1 MFYFRCFCFFSQ
13 KTAYEMRISDWSSVV
28 CSSDLV
34 RRRAQLAL
42 RRGARVRAARH
53 RAARHDGL
61 PAALPAH
68 AGGDLMRV
76 DPGNPLWHFRGIR
89 AASWLFF
96 AYLYLPI
103 VVLIVLSFNENRLAT
118 IWSGFSTQ
126 WYGVVLA
133 NDDILRAAY
142 NSDRKS
148 TRLNSSH

>member
-1 MFYFRCFCFFSQ
+1 MFYFRCFFFVMQ
-13 KTAYEMRISDWSSVV
+13 KAAYEWRISDCSSDV

-76 DPGNPLWHFRGIR
+76 DPGNPLWHFRGLR
-89 AASWLFF
+89 AARWLFF
-96 AYLYLPI
+96 AYPYLPD
-103 VVLIVLSFNENRLAT
+103 VELIVLRFNENRQPTLLSALQKQRQRV
-118 IWSGFSTQ
+118 GSTT
-126 WYGVVLA
+126 V
-133 NDDILRAAY
+133 R
-142 NSDRKS
+142 
-148 TRLNSSH
+148 